1 MFAMTVGPLRDVLTA
16 ALGFL
21 TGMASALFGVG
32 GAIVSTPGIRALGVS
47 ALLAIGTTLPSII
60 PGAASGTYR
69 YARQHLIEWRVV
81 IIAGSVGAGISVV
94 GALVTKH
101 VPGHGHIQQ
110 ILTASLLGYVASNML
125 RALRNSRKATK
136 VGEVSTSTTMSTPVI
151 AAIGAFTGFLSGFLG
166 IGGGVFMVSGFM
178 QFGRLTIK
186 RAIATSLA
194 CVCIFA
200 IPSTI
205 THWTEGGIDWRTALW
220 LTAMVIP
227 GSLVGTKITS
237 KANDAIL
244 QAAVA
249 IFIALVAVVYF
260 ASEVLAL

>member
-1 MFAMTVGPLRDVLTA
+1 MLAMAVGPLRDVLTA

-81 IIAGSVGAGISVV
+81 GIAGSIGAAISIV

-101 VPGHGHIQQ
+101 VPGHGHFQQ
-110 ILTASLLGYVASNML
+110 ILTAALLGYVATNML
-125 RALRNSRKATK
+125 RALRRSRQGGATP
-136 VGEVSTSTTMSTPVI
+136 VPQEGTTMSTPVV
-151 AAIGAFTGFLSGFLG
+151 ALIGGFTGFLSGFLG
-166 IGGGVFMVSGFM
+166 IGGGIFMVSGFM

-186 RAIATSLA
+186 RSIATSLA
-194 CVCIFA
+194 CVCLFA

-220 LTAMVIP
+220 LTVMVIP
-227 GSLVGTKITS
+227 GSLVGTKITA
-237 KANDAIL
+237 KANDAML

-249 IFIALVAVVYF
+249 IFIALIAVVYF
-260 ASEVLAL
+260 ASEVIAL